1 MSKNRQNQ
9 TTTTTTAPIVED
21 EKSLLALQAAN
32 AQAAGFTV
40 ELNDQGEPMKASKGE
55 SNWQAQEGGE
65 AFVDWV
71 KSVMDATEADKVVAT
86 SQGPQGEESEGS
98 EFGDAND
105 GPEGPVDEKKG
116 PVDSPVVGELPANPN
131 GEGTGGG
138 LKDEARPGL
147 IAEVGDDNE
156 VLNVKRAEPSVDLAA
171 DGVQLSAF
179 QTRMA
184 WIAEHGTTH
193 EQYVK
198 NVMTNYVQVC
208 TTSVDLEKIAVE
220 QKRFWRLFAYLHAHP
235 AEFNKLFNIVIEF
248 ARQYQDEL
256 FNLQMLYRAQEG
268 LSMGADEMQC
278 YNNLRT
284 LVLNTIQSKSKKAVK
299 SILDIRKIVDHPL
312 IPEIVR
318 GQYVAF
324 YQ

>member
-1 MSKNRQNQ
+1 MSKNRPNQ

-21 EKSLLALQAAN
+21 ETVSLLAQQAIN
-32 AQAAGFTV
+32 AMNMGFTV
-40 ELNDQGEPMKASKGE
+40 ELNDKGEPLKASKGE
-55 SNWQAQEGGE
+55 SDWQAQDATVTFG
-65 AFVDWV
+65 DWV
-71 KSVMDATEADKVVAT
+71 KSVMDASETDKVATT
-86 SQGPQGEESEGS
+86 SQGPQGDEPESPEEPGE
-98 EFGDAND
+98 DVK
-105 GPEGPVDEKKG
+105 EGPANF
-116 PVDSPVVGELPANPN
+116 PVAGELPANPN
-131 GEGTGGG
+131 GEGIGSG
-138 LKDEARPGL
+138 LKEEA
-147 IAEVGDDNE
+147 A
-156 VLNVKRAEPSVDLAA
+156 VDLAA

-208 TTSVDLEKIAVE
+208 LTSVDLEKIAIE

-268 LSMGADEMQC
+268 LAMGSDEMQC